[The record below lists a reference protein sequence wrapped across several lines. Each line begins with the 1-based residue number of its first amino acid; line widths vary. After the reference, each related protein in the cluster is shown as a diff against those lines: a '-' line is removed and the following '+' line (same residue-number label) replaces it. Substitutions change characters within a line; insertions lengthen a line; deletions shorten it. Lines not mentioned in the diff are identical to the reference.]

1 MGEDSEMLLPA
12 ASSLDRLVT
21 LTAPGAPVAP
31 VIAELGSVARELE
44 QARPA
49 LEQASASAWMLGQV
63 DRVHG
68 MATQL
73 GGALSQL
80 VREDGMTSFDPAF
93 AADDAEWDATFR
105 EHAELVRSAQR
116 VLDAAA
122 GQASI
127 VSATSV

>member
-1 MGEDSEMLLPA
+1 MLLPA

-31 VIAELGSVARELE
+31 VIAELATVARELDD
-44 QARPA
+44 ARPA
-49 LEQASASAWMLGQV
+49 LEQARASAYTLGQV

-73 GGALSQL
+73 GSSLEQL
-80 VREDGMTSFDPAF
+80 VREDGMTTFDPAF
-93 AADDAEWDATFR
+93 ATDDPEWDATFR
-105 EHAELVRSAQR
+105 EHAAIVRQAQD
-116 VLDAAA
+116 VLDAGAGA
-122 GQASI
+122 DAGPGQARI